1 MYTSVA
7 ERGKRNASKVGSVV
21 PVYTRPGLVQV
32 RTWTF
37 PQVDPHRTGVSGP
50 HRTGVSG
57 PHRTG
62 SRRSRVNAKPIWT
75 QSGIGPRFIQSRVN
89 EALIS
94 VCTKRNNTYKKS
106 AKSSV

>member
-7 ERGKRNASKVGSVV
+7 EHGKRNASKVGSVV
-21 PVYTRPGLVQV
+21 PVYMRPGPVQV
-32 RTWTF
+32 RTWAF
-37 PQVDPHRTGVSGP
+37 SQVDP

-62 SRRSRVNAKPIWT
+62 SRRSRGNAKPIWS

>member
-7 ERGKRNASKVGSVV
+7 ERGKRNASKVGLVV
-21 PVYTRPGLVQV
+21 PVYTRPGPVQV

-37 PQVDPHRTGVSGP
+37 PQVDPHRTGVSG
-50 HRTGVSG
+50 S
-57 PHRTG
+57 HRTG

-75 QSGIGPRFIQSRVN
+75 QSGIGPKFIRSRVN
-89 EALIS
+89 GALIS

>member
-7 ERGKRNASKVGSVV
+7 ERRKRNASKVGSVV
-21 PVYTRPGLVQV
+21 PVYMRPGPVQV

-37 PQVDPHRTGVSGP
+37 PQVD
-50 HRTGVSG
+50 